1 MKGPPLLFPG
11 RRKERPEFPE
21 KERERIMKIAVAGL
35 GLIGGSAALAL
46 ARAGM
51 ACDGYDRPEVTAR
64 ALEKGVIA
72 HAAEDFSVYDV
83 VLVALP
89 PDPAIEFLDTVRF
102 GDGAVVADF
111 CGVKQAVE
119 KAVYARERAF
129 RYVGCHPMAGKEV
142 SGLEN
147 AEASLF
153 DGASMLMT
161 IHEKTDPEAAA
172 FLEDL
177 YLEMGFGGVVRCTA
191 AYHDSKIAYTSQLAH
206 IVSNAYVKSSTA
218 HGFPGYTGGSFQD
231 MTRIAGVD
239 EDIWTRLYMLNL
251 PAIRQELSVLIGN
264 MQSYLTMLEAED
276 EEGLKVLLREGR
288 VAKEKLDT
296 ERKII

>member
-1 MKGPPLLFPG
+1 
-11 RRKERPEFPE
+11 
-21 KERERIMKIAVAGL
+21 MKIAVAGL
-35 GLIGGSAALAL
+35 GLIGGSAALSL

-51 ACDGYDRPEVTAR
+51 SCDGYDRPEVTAR
-64 ALEKGVIA
+64 ALAGGVIDR
-72 HAAEDFSVYDV
+72 AAEDFSAYDV
-83 VLVALP
+83 VFVALP
-89 PDPAIEFLDTVRF
+89 PDAAISFLDTVRF

-119 KAVYARERAF
+119 KVVYSRERSF

-142 SGLEN
+142 SGLAN

-153 DGASMLMT
+153 DGASMLVT
-161 IHEKTDPEAAA
+161 LHEKTDLSAVEL
-172 FLEDL
+172 LEDL
-177 YLEMGFGGVVRCTA
+177 YAKMGFGGVVRCTA

-206 IVSNAYVKSSTA
+206 IVSNAYVKSRTA
-218 HGFPGYTGGSFQD
+218 HGFPGFTGGSFQD

-251 PAIRQELSVLIGN
+251 PAIRQELAVLIGN
-264 MQSYLTMLEAED
+264 MQSYLTMLETED
-276 EEGLKVLLREGR
+276 EEGLKNLLRDGR
-288 VAKEKLDT
+288 IAKEKLDT